1 MGAIEKIKQYWNRW
15 RSTEKNAAAAYDLWA
30 ADYDSQPHNLML
42 ALDET
47 VFTELLLLASFEKGI
62 IADIGC
68 GTGRHW
74 QKLLQLQPEKLVGF
88 DVSEQMLGKL
98 AAKFPTATT
107 CRIDNEMLPQL
118 QDNSCSMLV
127 STLTIAHIEN
137 MQAALKE
144 WARVTAA
151 GGYIIITDYH
161 PAALAK
167 GARRTFTHAHTV
179 ISIKN
184 YVHPVDA
191 IMATAKQLGLS
202 VIRLTEKNIDD
213 TMKPY
218 YEQQHA
224 VQVFEKW
231 KGTPVIY
238 GLLLKKTDVA
248 E

>member
-1 MGAIEKIKQYWNRW
+1 MGIPGKIKQFWSRF
-15 RSTEKNAAAAYDLWA
+15 RSKEKNAAAAYDLWA

-47 VFTELLLLASFEKGI
+47 VFTELLSLVPFKKGM

-74 QKLLQLQPEKLVGF
+74 QKLLQLQPEKLAGF
-88 DVSEQMLGKL
+88 DVSEQMLARL
-98 AAKFPTATT
+98 AEKFPAAATHH
-107 CRIDNEMLPQL
+107 ISSEMLPQL
-118 QDNSCSMLV
+118 QNNSCSLLV

-137 MQAALKE
+137 LQSALTE

-161 PAALAK
+161 PAALAN
-167 GARRTFTHAHTV
+167 GARRTFTHHNTV
-179 ISIKN
+179 ISIRN
-184 YVHPVDA
+184 YVHAVDA
-191 IMATAKQLGLS
+191 IIAIAKQLGLQ
-202 VIRLTEKNIDD
+202 VVRLTEKNIDD

-218 YEQQHA
+218 YEQQQA
-224 VQVFEKW
+224 VRVFEKW

-238 GLLLKKTDVA
+238 GLLLKKPDVA